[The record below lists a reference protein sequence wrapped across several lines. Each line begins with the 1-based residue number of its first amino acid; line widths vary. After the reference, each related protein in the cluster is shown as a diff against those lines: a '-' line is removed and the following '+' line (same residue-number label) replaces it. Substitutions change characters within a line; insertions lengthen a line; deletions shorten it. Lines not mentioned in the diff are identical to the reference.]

1 MVDKQIF
8 NDIDIDEQAI
18 EDQVDQALSAND
30 QQEMLDLIDKT
41 VSNLKPGA
49 ILSGTIV
56 NHIGDDVIIE
66 VGLKSEGS
74 VPTGEFDD
82 PSEIRIGDTVE
93 VLLEAVESD
102 SGLVQ
107 LSKRKADRIRGWE
120 RILETHKEGDTIKG
134 RVTRRIKGGLLVDV
148 GVPVFLPAS

>member
-1 MVDKQIF
+1 MVDRSIF
-8 NDIDIDEQAI
+8 LEFKIDEMEVEQ
-18 EDQVDQALSAND
+18 QVDQALSTAGQGD
-30 QQEMLDLIDKT
+30 MLAMIDKT
-41 VSNLKPGA
+41 ISNLRPGA

-56 NHIGDDVIIE
+56 NHIGDDVVVE

-74 VPTGEFDD
+74 VSADEFDHVD
-82 PSEIRIGDTVE
+82 EIRIGDSIE

-120 RILETHKEGDTIKG
+120 RILEFA
-134 RVTRRIKGGLLVDV
+134 VLV
-148 GVPVFLPAS
+148 